1 RFSMGLCV
9 LRLHGGGGAE
19 QRADR
24 GYLSLRCVVRFRVD
38 DRWLAAVVADAPG
51 QPGGRFSGHCPPVA
65 RAWPLARPKIL
76 LALFRQRTFPALSGQ
91 ASSGRLR
98 HRADRLVLD
107 AAPGLAVSVQRL
119 SAAGVPAPARSA
131 AAQGTRRSVAAL
143 RLAVGAGGD
152 RLLLLLNP
160 PGVLH
165 LPGVS
170 GAGSVGRG
178 GIGSGGGGE
187 IADGDVGTGAA
198 CVFWRRCRRRARLL
212 AVDLAACRARGGHLT
227 GAHEQPG

>member
-1 RFSMGLCV
+1 MGLCV

-51 QPGGRFSGHCPPVA
+51 YRDGRFSDHRRPVA
-65 RAWPLARPKIL
+65 RAGHLAQRKIL
-76 LALFRQRTFPALSGQ
+76 LVLFRQRTFPALSGQ

-152 RLLLLLNP
+152 RLLLLLDP

-165 LPGVS
+165 LPGLS
-170 GAGSVGRG
+170 GAGAAGRG
-178 GIGSGGGGE
+178 GTGPGRDGGTSLGGG
-187 IADGDVGTGAA
+187 GTGAA
-198 CVFWRRCRRRARLL
+198 GGFWGRCRRGARLP
-212 AVDLAACRARGGHLT
+212 AVDLTPCHARGGHLA
-227 GAHEQPG
+227 GAHAQPG